1 MITLKNRF
9 RPSRLRLYLRLL
21 FVASAAVAVAKMAL
35 GIIEGE
41 GVRVEGSCDPVTL
54 LAENFDGVT
63 PPVLPPGWSSTT
75 WVTSDSGLPNPPAD
89 STPNAAFINDPD
101 TISDNQLVSPSIF
114 LEEGGEP
121 AQITFRNNFNLQDGF
136 DGGVLEISTD
146 GGNTF
151 QDILTVGGFATG
163 GYNGTI
169 STCCGNP
176 LAGRQAWTGNS
187 GGFIDTDVDLSGFSG
202 HTIALRW
209 RMASDFNGSS
219 EGWRV
224 DNIFVVCERPTP
236 TPTPA
241 ITPTPTATATSTPTP
256 PLRQDQQRLRL
267 QQLLQCRHQQPILRL
282 RRE

>member
-21 FVASAAVAVAKMAL
+21 FVAAAAVAVAKMAM
-35 GIIEGE
+35 GIIEGD

-75 WVTSDSGLPNPPAD
+75 WITSDSGPPNPPAD
-89 STPNAAFINDPD
+89 STPNAAFVNEPE

-151 QDILTVGGFATG
+151 QDILTVGGFESG

-169 STCCGNP
+169 SSCCGNP
-176 LAGRQAWTGNS
+176 LAGRPAWTGNS
-187 GGFIDTDVDLSGFSG
+187 NGFITTTVNVGVTWG
-202 HTIALRW
+202 PNMVLRW
-209 RMASDFNGSS
+209 RMGSDGNVSG
-219 EGWRV
+219 EGWRI
-224 DNIFVVCERPTP
+224 DTVVITQCHKPIPSVTPTPRATPRHRPTP
-236 TPTPA
+236 RSRPSP
-241 ITPTPTATATSTPTP
+241 
-256 PLRQDQQRLRL
+256 Q
-267 QQLLQCRHQQPILRL
+267 
-282 RRE
+282 